1 METIPHP
8 QMDIAIMT
16 LRLEISKRG
25 RPNVPCHPISAGS
38 SQRELNAPIP
48 KELGLP
54 SLEGRI
60 SRSQNRKKE
69 SKIALAK
76 RQRKEKACEHRTK
89 ERVRTRVRTS
99 GEAKSPP
106 GQPSLHRAGS
116 EGGGKK
122 KKKHIK
128 REAKIEP
135 LSSLCFFWVGLPSH
149 LEDVFSFACQIK
161 LSCN

>member
-1 METIPHP
+1 METITHP
-8 QMDIAIMT
+8 QMDTAIMT

-25 RPNVPCHPISAGS
+25 RPNAPHHPISAGS

-48 KELGLP
+48 KELGLL

-60 SRSQNRKKE
+60 SGSQNRKKE

-76 RQRKEKACEHRTK
+76 RQRKEKACKHRTK
-89 ERVRTRVRTS
+89 EGVRTRVRTS

-106 GQPSLHRAGS
+106 GQPNLHRAGS

-122 KKKHIK
+122 KHIK
-128 REAKIEP
+128 RETKIEP